1 MKRTSSRRAKG
12 KDFREGGM
20 HESHDSMPDMGSRQS
35 LTGPKQKVGA
45 RTSAMYEARVIAGGP
60 CEAC

>member
-1 MKRTSSRRAKG
+1 
-12 KDFREGGM
+12 M